1 MVSLQKRKPASKTGP
16 SGNQMVKNGRHC
28 LYYAPKTSVLF
39 YYTTKLNCSFYQP
52 VVKCSINIEDVR
64 NPYAISSYSICHNN

>member
-28 LYYAPKTSVLF
+28 LYYAPKTLVLL
-39 YYTTKLNCSFYQP
+39 YDKVEL
-52 VVKCSINIEDVR
+52 
-64 NPYAISSYSICHNN
+64 